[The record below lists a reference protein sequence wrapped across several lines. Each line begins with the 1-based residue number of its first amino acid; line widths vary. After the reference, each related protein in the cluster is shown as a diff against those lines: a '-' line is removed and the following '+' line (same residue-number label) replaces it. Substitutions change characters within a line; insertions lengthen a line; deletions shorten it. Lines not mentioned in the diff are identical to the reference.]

1 MTTGEMQK
9 HRMRALL
16 AECSEAQRGQISAEK
31 SKRVAQKELQMALQ
45 GFAVEQ
51 QHREHDVMEWQS
63 MSADL
68 MAQLQRSKD
77 RVRALEAQNS
87 SLKEQLHTPDHTR
100 KQPPQPNLTELE
112 TAEQAS
118 VAENVKRLQ
127 YFATELQWL
136 SRSGE
141 QLKQRQ
147 LHHSQEVKTLAM
159 GEEWLRQNMER
170 FRHLSA
176 GYVEQLMAVSE
187 DQEKLRQQEDGLQT
201 RASGLARS
209 LEGLKLVGMVLEQEQ
224 LHQLQRDRY
233 IRLAQEHQLGPSVV
247 SHLSLC
253 LALICSLL

>member
-1 MTTGEMQK
+1 
-9 HRMRALL
+9 
-16 AECSEAQRGQISAEK
+16 
-31 SKRVAQKELQMALQ
+31 MALQ

-77 RVRALEAQNS
+77 RVRALETQNNT
-87 SLKEQLHTPDHTR
+87 LEKQLHTSDQARTHL
-100 KQPPQPNLTELE
+100 PQQLE
-112 TAEQAS
+112 AAEDAS
-118 VAENVKRLQ
+118 SAENEKRLQ

-209 LEGLKLVGMVLEQEQ
+209 VEGLKLVGMVLEQEQ
-224 LHQLQRDRY
+224 LHQLQQDRH
-233 IRLAQEHQLGPSVV
+233 IRQAQEHQLGPSLA
-247 SHLSLC
+247 SRLSLC
-253 LALICSLL
+253 LALTCSLL

>member
-1 MTTGEMQK
+1 
-9 HRMRALL
+9 
-16 AECSEAQRGQISAEK
+16 
-31 SKRVAQKELQMALQ
+31 MALQ

-77 RVRALEAQNS
+77 RVRALETQNNT
-87 SLKEQLHTPDHTR
+87 LEKQLHTSDQARAHLPL
-100 KQPPQPNLTELE
+100 QLE
-112 TAEQAS
+112 AAEDAS
-118 VAENVKRLQ
+118 SAENEKRLQ

-209 LEGLKLVGMVLEQEQ
+209 VEGLKLVG
-224 LHQLQRDRY
+224 
-233 IRLAQEHQLGPSVV
+233 IPPPV
-247 SHLSLC
+247 SHLHSLHYH
-253 LALICSLL
+253 LLLPVQPLRYQHH